1 MCCREVTVHVL
12 EIVAVIAAIGALF
25 VSAEVLRRRGVS
37 ADSTRRYTHAT
48 GAMVAAILPAFLSLA
63 EYVAIGLAVAAIL
76 GWTRGRGLLRSV
88 HGVDRPT
95 LGATL
100 FPLGLTIA
108 AMFSWSHPAAYALG
122 VMTFGLAD
130 PAAATVGERIGGP
143 GWAVWRGRK
152 SLGGSVAFV
161 GVTLLIGLV
170 ASLWAPFGLLAIA
183 AIAVILGT
191 IEGLLGFGLDNLAL
205 PPIAVLAWR
214 SVVGD

>member
-1 MCCREVTVHVL
+1 MHVF

-37 ADSTRRYTHAT
+37 ADATRRYTHAT
-48 GAMVAAILPAFLSLA
+48 GAMVASILPAFLSLA

-95 LGATL
+95 LGATF

-108 AMFSWSHPAAYALG
+108 AIFSWSYPAAYALG
-122 VMTFGLAD
+122 AMTFGLAD

-143 GWAVWRGRK
+143 RWAVWRGTK

-161 GVTLLIGLV
+161 AVTLMIGFV
-170 ASLWAPFGLLAIA
+170 ASLWAPLGLLAIM